1 MNFKGGSSTY
11 MFLTKPRLHSSITI
25 EAKVALV
32 SSFLVTATLVQL
44 HFLDVVMFPYE
55 EWNSFQGPHN
65 TVRHVVANHAG
76 VDDYL
81 GVILFIR
88 PHDVILRCF
97 ESLKQRKSQIIKS
110 FLSITWWVSIAL
122 GYHKKTWTEMFE
134 APRLNVNR
142 TYEL

>member
-1 MNFKGGSSTY
+1 MV
-11 MFLTKPRLHSSITI
+11 
-25 EAKVALV
+25 AK
-32 SSFLVTATLVQL
+32 
-44 HFLDVVMFPYE
+44 
-55 EWNSFQGPHN
+55 
-65 TVRHVVANHAG
+65 HAG

-97 ESLKQRKSQIIKS
+97 ESLRQRKSQIIKS

-134 APRLNVNR
+134 APGLIVNR